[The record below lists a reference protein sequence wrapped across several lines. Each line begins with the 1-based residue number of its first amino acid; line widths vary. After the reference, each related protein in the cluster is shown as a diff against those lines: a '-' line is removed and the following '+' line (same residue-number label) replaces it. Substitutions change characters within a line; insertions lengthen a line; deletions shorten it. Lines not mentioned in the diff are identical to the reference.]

1 MKVKDVMMGT
11 PYFCSGENNLGVAAE
26 LMWKGNCGFLPVVDE
41 AGTVC
46 GVVTDRDICIALCT
60 QNARA
65 SELKVRDVT
74 HCNLHFCHAED
85 DIHVA
90 LRSMRE
96 GHVRRLPVLDRE
108 RKLTGVISMDDVL
121 THAEPTRLG
130 KYPELSAEET
140 VRTYRKILRKDLP
153 AVKRAA
159 A

>member
-41 AGTVC
+41 VGTVC

-74 HCNLHFCHAED
+74 HGNLHFCHAED

-121 THAEPTRLG
+121 THAEPTSLG
-130 KYPELSAEET
+130 KHPELSADET
-140 VRTYRKILRKDLP
+140 VRTYRKILQKDLP